1 LSERREP
8 LNASLLLVQRFPEL
22 TAKTRIYQAS
32 TSEVY
37 GVVQEIPQ
45 KESTPLYPRS
55 LYGVAL
61 D

>member
-1 LSERREP
+1 M
-8 LNASLLLVQRFPEL
+8 QRFPEL
-22 TAKTRIYQAS
+22 TAKTRIHQAS

-55 LYGVAL
+55 LYCVAL
-61 D
+61 A